1 MMKEVVKQKHDE
13 IADSN
18 DLNKQ
23 FAAEQFR
30 FEKLKSLSYN
40 RIKKSVYN
48 VYYIT
53 LYTVNTGYL
62 VYTDCTMYSVH
73 VLSIHYIVVYYNV
86 HCTYRTSVYIKC
98 TIIYMF

>member
-1 MMKEVVKQKHDE
+1 MKEVVKQKHDE

-23 FAAEQFR
+23 FAVEQFR

-53 LYTVNTGYL
+53 L
-62 VYTDCTMYSVH
+62 
-73 VLSIHYIVVYYNV
+73 
-86 HCTYRTSVYIKC
+86 
-98 TIIYMF
+98 